1 MRCSR
6 AVTPA
11 AASSRCWS
19 KVVTPTE
26 TIAGAQ
32 TGRAARPSGCDE
44 ELRLAAGL
52 AALAAGRLLLGA
64 VAAAARAAALG
75 ALAAAAAT
83 AVLAALLRCGVVRAG
98 VGIGDGGRALL
109 VHALLA
115 KALVLLV
122 VLDAGTM
129 IFCHGIGLPRPVAVK
144 SRKHSLDAADREDA
158 VRVTGGPHH
167 DHV

>member
-64 VAAAARAAALG
+64 VAAAARATALG
-75 ALAAAAAT
+75 ALAAAAAAA
-83 AVLAALLRCGVVRAG
+83 AVLAALLRGGVVRT
-98 VGIGDGGRALL
+98 GIG
-109 VHALLA
+109 V
-115 KALVLLV
+115 
-122 VLDAGTM
+122 
-129 IFCHGIGLPRPVAVK
+129 
-144 SRKHSLDAADREDA
+144 
-158 VRVTGGPHH
+158 
-167 DHV
+167 